1 MDTISRENN
10 SMLPV
15 AGVVVGVIGLL
26 LGGIALVQIS
36 KVKQTVNDHQAKVD
50 LVDGIKVTADQATV
64 TADWTKKDHVSLRK
78 ETQDAFTAVGGALA
92 GLRED
97 VTKIQEMMK
106 KPAPAPGKPGAGPV
120 VAGPGEYVIKAGD
133 TFSTIARAQGTTAG
147 NIAAVNPGVNSSS
160 LKVGQKIKLPKK

>member
-36 KVKQTVNDHQAKVD
+36 KVKQTVTDHQAKVD
-50 LVDGIKVTADQATV
+50 MVDGIKAAADQAQA
-64 TADWTKKDHVSLRK
+64 TADKAVKDNKTLFDSTQK
-78 ETQDAFTAVGGALA
+78 AFETVGPELA
-92 GLRED
+92 KLRED
-97 VTKIQEMMK
+97 VTKIQEAMK
-106 KPAPAPGKPGAGPV
+106 KPAPTGKGGGPV

-133 TFSTIARAQGTTAG
+133 TFSTIARAHGCKPG
-147 NIAAVNPGVNSSS
+147 DIAAVNPGVDSGK
-160 LKVGQKIKLPKK
+160 LKVGQKIKLPAKAK